1 MFDLEKVRSL
11 TATELK
17 VYEYFLQQTS
27 QMVEK
32 NVREIAKDTH
42 VSPATVTRT
51 VSKLGFENIW
61 EIKSHLKKHVNRK
74 ANQTLYEPTAI
85 VEEFFKRSLTSEYD
99 EQIKDAV
106 DIILDSELVFF
117 FGVGT
122 SGDIA
127 SYAARQFANLG
138 LNAFHI
144 KDANYPFHLM
154 TTSFKRFVI
163 IVCSV
168 TGETSGMIN
177 KVEAMK
183 NLNSKIISI
192 TNTSHNTLAKLSDV
206 NLAYH
211 LTEEIVDPNHH
222 INITSQIPAVFLLET
237 LARRTYDYRNQ

>member
-1 MFDLEKVRSL
+1 MAKRQIRAAGLDWEVHL
-11 TATELK
+11 TLD
-17 VYEYFLQQTS
+17 
-27 QMVEK
+27 
-32 NVREIAKDTH
+32 R
-42 VSPATVTRT
+42 
-51 VSKLGFENIW
+51 FEA
-61 EIKSHLKKHVNRK
+61 L
-74 ANQTLYEPTAI
+74 
-85 VEEFFKRSLTSEYD
+85 
-99 EQIKDAV
+99 KDADFV
-106 DIILDSELVFF
+106 TTQFRVGLLNARVKDERIPLSHGVLGQETNGAGGIFKAFRTIPIIGQIIADMKVQCPDAWLINFTNPA
-117 FGVGT
+117 GIGT

-144 KDANYPFHLM
+144 QDANYPFHLM

-168 TGETSGMIN
+168 TGETRGMIN